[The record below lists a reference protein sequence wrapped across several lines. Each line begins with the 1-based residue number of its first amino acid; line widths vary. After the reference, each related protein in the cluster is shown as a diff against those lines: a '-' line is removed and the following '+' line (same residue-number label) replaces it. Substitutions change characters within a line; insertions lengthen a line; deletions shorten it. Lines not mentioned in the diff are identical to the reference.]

1 MFWLNGSMVNPFGG
15 TIFDKKPASAAEYVK
30 ALEECYEGFAM
41 DTSAMHLYAFS
52 RTNQQAEFEIGIES
66 MTEEYDA
73 VKGGWFAT
81 DKAAS
86 EVIETACIIPRSRE
100 RTACRERDLS
110 TAAVLI

>member
-15 TIFDKKPASAAEYVK
+15 TIFDKNPASAAEYVK

-66 MTEEYDA
+66 MAEEYDA
-73 VKGGWFAT
+73 VKGGW
-81 DKAAS
+81 S
-86 EVIETACIIPRSRE
+86 PRIRL
-100 RTACRERDLS
+100 RRK
-110 TAAVLI
+110 